1 MAEAQEEGQS
11 EGEGEGAEEQKK
23 GGAKK
28 LIIKIVPLVLIALV
42 VAKMTVLKPPPPT
55 AAQLAAKATAA
66 KLALDTKCALANG
79 LKPPT
84 PPHPTAAAKTD
95 AAKTDAAKTA
105 ASTTP
110 TTKPELGGPVLELD
124 SKTMNLDGTHFLKIG
139 ISLQLPAASVP
150 DDIKITENWSSVA
163 SQLVIDTFSGRSFSE
178 LSNNGLREQLQ
189 HQIGNEVCEKT
200 NGEVETVYFID
211 FVMQ

>member
-1 MAEAQEEGQS
+1 MAEA
-11 EGEGEGAEEQKK
+11 EGEGEGAAEGEKKK

-55 AAQLAAKATAA
+55 PAQAAAKAAA
-66 KLALDTKCALANG
+66 TKLALETKCALANDKKAPKAPAG
-79 LKPPT
+79 EG
-84 PPHPTAAAKTD
+84 TADAGAAKTD
-95 AAKTDAAKTA
+95 TT
-105 ASTTP
+105 TTP
-110 TTKPELGGPVLELD
+110 TTKPELKGPVLELD

-150 DDIKITENWSSVA
+150 DEVKTTENWSSVA
-163 SQLVIDTFSGRSFSE
+163 SQLVLDTFSGRSFSE
-178 LSNNGLREQLQ
+178 LSDDGLREKLQ
-189 HQIGNEVCEKT
+189 HDIGNEVCLKT
-200 NGEVETVYFID
+200 AGEVETVYFID